1 MLWFRDVHLINH
13 QIKII
18 IYHFNLFVLDTSEE
32 DLSETVRSVSS
43 QMGNKE
49 MSGFTLFAK
58 EMRIKSI
65 YEVFIFFKN

>member
-1 MLWFRDVHLINH
+1 LCILDVP
-13 QIKII
+13 
-18 IYHFNLFVLDTSEE
+18 EE

-58 EMRIKSI
+58 EKRIKSI
-65 YEVFIFFKN
+65 YYNKRQDLK